1 MAQAAERHDPHPELW
16 YLLAQTEDG
25 KEMDFGAL
33 EEVCHPILALA
44 RLLPFLA
51 VGVNMCLRAGGLAAA
66 APVCRRNQNP
76 ATAGI
81 RAQGCNWPTNGVRQ
95 PVLSLCRN
103 RGKGAFAR

>member
-1 MAQAAERHDPHPELW
+1 MSQAAERYDPHPELW

-33 EEVCHPILALA
+33 EEVCHPILASA
-44 RLLPFLA
+44 YLLPFLA
-51 VGVNMCLRAGGLAAA
+51 VGVNTLAIPGWIAAA
-66 APVCRRNQNP
+66 APVCRGHENP